1 MKFSQDF
8 DLKQSFQ
15 ASLISLLK
23 FSDDKQHSEIVHRIF
38 SNIKSPSNFPNIGK
52 DSLSIDYL
60 ITQTD
65 VPYEQEEVMG
75 VEALYNL
82 VHWPWGAQAVFA
94 NSAAKKYIFS
104 RSPKAQG
111 IAKRRYELVDKA
123 IEMNSKISG
132 LADS

>member
-1 MKFSQDF
+1 M
-8 DLKQSFQ
+8 
-15 ASLISLLK
+15 
-23 FSDDKQHSEIVHRIF
+23 HRIF

-65 VPYEQEEVMG
+65 VPYEQEEVLG

-104 RSPKAQG
+104 RGAKAQG

-123 IEMNSKISG
+123 IEINSKMAG
-132 LADS
+132 LADSSTVAQLLAYQAGGIYGENLKHDETPIVAT

>member
-1 MKFSQDF
+1 
-8 DLKQSFQ
+8 
-15 ASLISLLK
+15 
-23 FSDDKQHSEIVHRIF
+23 
-38 SNIKSPSNFPNIGK
+38 
-52 DSLSIDYL
+52 
-60 ITQTD
+60 
-65 VPYEQEEVMG
+65 MG

-123 IEMNSKISG
+123 IEMNSKTKSTNAFVP
-132 LADS
+132 LLSCASAPSDVADEFDRAK